1 MPWRGCSTPI
11 LHRIDYRS
19 PVLPD
24 TVEHERGHAAGMTHG
39 ESTYSFTGNCAIVL
53 SDGGK
58 YHKGDTIC
66 ATQRGE
72 DLIPATYYAEAK

>member
-1 MPWRGCSTPI
+1 
-11 LHRIDYRS
+11 
-19 PVLPD
+19 
-24 TVEHERGHAAGMTHG
+24 MTHG